1 MQEYYGSFPTTSK
14 ATAVSRKAGVRKISV
29 SPVLNAVGPTGPN
42 RGPANIGQKTGGGE
56 AEAMDRIPS
65 PANPNRGP
73 ANIGPRTGDGT
84 SITVQRH
91 IDKLEGNLGSSKGN
105 TGSGAITH
113 GQPSG
118 TGQVLK
124 SNANL
129 YVLGGA
135 ALLLAL
141 LVYRKL
147 KK

>member
-1 MQEYYGSFPTTSK
+1 MAFKDDISMQEYYGSFPTTSK

-29 SPVLNAVGPTGPN
+29 TPNLNAVGPSGDE
-42 RGPANIGQKTGGGE
+42 RAE
-56 AEAMDRIPS
+56 EAMDRIPS

-73 ANIGPRTGDGT
+73 QSISAKAVQQGGT
-84 SITVQRH
+84 DSDEQTDVP
-91 IDKLEGNLGSSKGN
+91 KAG
-105 TGSGAITH
+105 GA
-113 GQPSG
+113 
-118 TGQVLK
+118 LK

-141 LVYRKL
+141 LVYRKF

>member
-1 MQEYYGSFPTTSK
+1 MAFKDDISMQEYYGSFPTTSK

-29 SPVLNAVGPTGPN
+29 TPSLNAVGPSGDE
-42 RGPANIGQKTGGGE
+42 RAEE
-56 AEAMDRIPS
+56 ALDRIPS

-73 ANIGPRTGDGT
+73 QSISATSDEPTDAPKTG
-84 SITVQRH
+84 
-91 IDKLEGNLGSSKGN
+91 
-105 TGSGAITH
+105 GA
-113 GQPSG
+113 
-118 TGQVLK
+118 LK

-141 LVYRKL
+141 LVYRKF